1 MLDEIGNVAGSVW
14 LLLGEKG
21 EFDVSRLART
31 LKLKGEV
38 AYQALGWLAR
48 EGKVRYQAKG
58 RKTCVALTEWERA
71 AFDAS
76 RTAQAPKAAACA
88 DTCKAAVAVR

>member
-1 MLDEIGNVAGSVW
+1 MLDEIGKVAGSVW

-21 EFDVSRLART
+21 QLDVSRLART

-38 AYQALGWLAR
+38 AYQALGWLTR
-48 EGKVRYQAKG
+48 EGKVCYQAKAG
-58 RKTCVALTEWERA
+58 KTHVALSEWERA

-76 RTAQAPKAAACA
+76 RAAQAPKTEAVE
-88 DTCKAAVAVR
+88 DKCKDAVAGR